1 MTSPDIKRSYVRR
14 IYNQRLQNKSVSKW
28 TEHFTQNA
36 SIIKLL
42 QARINIQSTHGKSKD
57 CTLSNLRPYKMNKPS
72 TDATKCDT
80 SVLLYIQR
88 CPPGDK
94 CQLLQGS
101 CSLVAPCP
109 SCSCLHLL
117 PEQFPVQQKD
127 WRYLEVFEGNI
138 SNTSNHLTWSHLHFL
153 SHSLIGLITRL
164 CRLHYKM
171 TCTCHRL
178 PPTRQH
184 PWFGSKNALL
194 IHKVVRD
201 WPLWKHL
208 TFIAGWSRVGHGW
221 HTMGQ
226 ATSPGLVPSPS
237 GFSRI
242 LCSLWA

>member
-1 MTSPDIKRSYVRR
+1 MWYFCTSLHP
-14 IYNQRLQNKSVSKW
+14 
-28 TEHFTQNA
+28 
-36 SIIKLL
+36 
-42 QARINIQSTHGKSKD
+42 
-57 CTLSNLRPYKMNKPS
+57 TLPS
-72 TDATKCDT
+72 
-80 SVLLYIQR
+80 R
-88 CPPGDK
+88 DK

-153 SHSLIGLITRL
+153 CNSLIGLITRL

-184 PWFGSKNALL
+184 PWFGSKNALF

-201 WPLWKHL
+201 WPVWKHL
-208 TFIAGWSRVGHGW
+208 TFIPGWSWVGHGG

-237 GFSRI
+237 SFSRI
-242 LCSLWA
+242 FCLLSA

>member
-1 MTSPDIKRSYVRR
+1 MWHLSTSNP
-14 IYNQRLQNKSVSKW
+14 
-28 TEHFTQNA
+28 A
-36 SIIKLL
+36 
-42 QARINIQSTHGKSKD
+42 
-57 CTLSNLRPYKMNKPS
+57 LR
-72 TDATKCDT
+72 
-80 SVLLYIQR
+80 
-88 CPPGDK
+88 DK

-117 PEQFPVQQKD
+117 PEQLPVQQKD

-153 SHSLIGLITRL
+153 CSSLIDLITRL

-171 TCTCHRL
+171 TCTCHKL
-178 PPTRQH
+178 PPARQH
-184 PWFGSKNALL
+184 PWFGSKNALF

-201 WPLWKHL
+201 WPVWKHL
-208 TFIAGWSRVGHGW
+208 TFIPGWSKVGNGW

-226 ATSPGLVPSPS
+226 ATSPGVVPSPS

-242 LCSLWA
+242 LCSLWASGRLGRPPPERRTKQKTWCVKIFQDITRYQEILCENNL